1 MNNTN
6 TPIDVYLE
14 VGAKKTFAGSIA
26 WPGWC
31 RWGRDEASALQDLL
45 HYGPRYAL
53 VLDKTQ
59 LGFNPPRDVSQFEVV
74 ERLTGNKTTDFGAPD
89 IAPSSD
95 SRPMEKD
102 ELQRFGILLKACW
115 EAFDSSI
122 EAASG
127 KELRKGPRGG
137 GRDLEG
143 VIRHVMGAEAGYLS
157 RLAYK
162 HKVDEGGNLSEEL
175 DKLRKAILDTLAS
188 AQRGE
193 LPERGPRGGVIWK
206 PRYFVRRVAWHVL
219 DHAWELEDRILDHS

>member
-14 VGAKKTFAGSIA
+14 VGKKKTFAGSID

-45 HYGPRYAL
+45 HYGSRYAL
-53 VLDKTQ
+53 VLEKTG
-59 LGFNPPRDVSQFEVV
+59 LEFNPPRNVSEFDVV

-95 SRPMEKD
+95 SRPMDKD
-102 ELQRFGILLKACW
+102 GLQRFEIILKACW
-115 EAFDSSI
+115 EEFDSSI
-122 EAASG
+122 KAASG

-137 GRDLEG
+137 GRDLDG

-157 RLAYK
+157 RLAHK

-175 DKLRKAILDTLAS
+175 DKLRNAILNTLAA

-193 LPERGPRGGVIWK
+193 LPGRGPRGGVIWK

>member
-1 MNNTN
+1 LTRKNS
-6 TPIDVYLE
+6 ISKIYLE
-14 VGAKKTFAGSIA
+14 VGEKKTFAGSID

-31 RWGRDEASALQDLL
+31 RWGRDQASALQDLL

-53 VLDKTQ
+53 VIVNTQ
-59 LGFNPPRDVSQFEVV
+59 LEFKSPRAVSEFEVV

-95 SRPMEKD
+95 SRPLDKD
-102 ELQRFGILLKACW
+102 ELQRFEIILKACW
-115 EAFDSSI
+115 EAFDSSVK
-122 EAASG
+122 AASG

-137 GRDLEG
+137 GRDLDG

-157 RLAYK
+157 RLAHK

-175 DKLRKAILDTLAS
+175 DKLRKAILNTLAS

-219 DHAWELEDRILDHS
+219 DHAWELEDRILDHP